1 MSENSSPENTMS
13 SSMRGKGAA
22 VLYSEDST
30 ASRSLYLEASSRW
43 AGVLAG
49 DFDVVT
55 NLDNFAEP
63 TLAAASTKTMSLN
76 NPLLAGLNLQK
87 QTRHGKTIV
96 FD

>member
-1 MSENSSPENTMS
+1 MKTHLN
-13 SSMRGKGAA
+13 G
-22 VLYSEDST
+22 DST
-30 ASRSLYLEASSRW
+30 ASRTSYLEASSRW

-87 QTRHGKTIV
+87 QTRHGKNYCLDSV
-96 FD
+96 WKFYVLEVEVRL